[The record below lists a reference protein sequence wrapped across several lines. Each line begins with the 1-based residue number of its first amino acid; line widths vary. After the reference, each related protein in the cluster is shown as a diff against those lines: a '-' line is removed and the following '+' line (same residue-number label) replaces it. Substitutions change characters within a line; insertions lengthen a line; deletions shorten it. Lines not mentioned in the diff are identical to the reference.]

1 MGFPSLFTF
10 YWLPASKK
18 RWFSTVLIELC
29 FVFFAITAHF
39 AVGLVAPA
47 IAQQMKNRKPKVNLR
62 LSFFCSAFLTAT
74 VLSRLIVFASKI
86 VWLNLPWQ
94 LIGGAEG
101 PRDSS
106 YSRASSVGYTSPSF
120 LHHFSRQPSES
131 RNTLCFK
138 FVRFCMR
145 KLVHSKWFDYDP
157 NASGWGRKAEK
168 NRKKTEKQKH
178 ECIKLWKCFKCF
190 SFLSFS
196 RALQSVSWP
205 RAVKNRLDLLT
216 RVANIQLSS
225 TAVAYWLHI
234 KKHLNRREGS

>member
-1 MGFPSLFTF
+1 M
-10 YWLPASKK
+10 
-18 RWFSTVLIELC
+18 LC
-29 FVFFAITAHF
+29 IFCDYGTLCSWPRGAGNCTT
-39 AVGLVAPA
+39 
-47 IAQQMKNRKPKVNLR
+47 NEKPKTESELATFIF
-62 LSFFCSAFLTAT
+62 LFSFLTAT

-106 YSRASSVGYTSPSF
+106 HSEASSVRDTLPPHFCIIFPANQVKVEILYVSSSF
-120 LHHFSRQPSES
+120 A
-131 RNTLCFK
+131 
-138 FVRFCMR
+138 FVCGSWFTQNDLITIPTQVVGGE
-145 KLVHSKWFDYDP
+145 KL
-157 NASGWGRKAEK
+157 
-168 NRKKTEKQKH
+168 KKTEKQKH